1 MPTSE
6 QLEREARAS
15 RDRLS
20 RTIDELKARL
30 APASIVDEATAY
42 LQQTMREPLLA
53 TAPSS
58 RNGASRYALPLVLV
72 GAGLT
77 WLALEARRAE
87 KERARREVLTP
98 PAEPVVTEEVTV
110 TVATAPITDAD
121 LASVES
127 ISIAPS
133 PMTEQEKQRQRFP

>member
-6 QLEREARAS
+6 QLERETRAS

-30 APASIVDEATAY
+30 APASIVDEATTY
-42 LQQTMREPLLA
+42 LQETMREPLLA
-53 TAPSS
+53 TAPP

-87 KERARREVLTP
+87 KERARDEVLTP
-98 PAEPVVTEEVTV
+98 PAEPVITEEVTV
-110 TVATAPITDAD
+110 TVATAPIADAD
-121 LASVES
+121 LASIES

-133 PMTEQEKQRQRFP
+133 PMAEQEKQGQRFP